1 MNKVIYYVMVVVLVS
16 RSKEYVLFLIQI
28 SMFCK
33 MFFSE
38 FWPAK
43 NSLQWENSIFQHK
56 FLILK
61 VFLREYL
68 PAYYIIKGS
77 LNDLWY

>member
-16 RSKEYVLFLIQI
+16 RSKEYLLFLIQI

-43 NSLQWENSIFQHK
+43 NSLQ
-56 FLILK
+56 
-61 VFLREYL
+61 
-68 PAYYIIKGS
+68 
-77 LNDLWY
+77 